1 MSPVHHRHAC
11 ALVRREGL
19 QIDGPAPDFRG
30 TSRSTRDGL
39 LAEFRRAAVL
49 RPGRRRRRERH
60 GQQQAGCD
68 LHGGSVHW
76 RIGPQMH
83 VDLGRDHH
91 LARRTSER
99 IERVLVAQHGKGHG
113 VAVGEAHDDAQRIAP
128 RPSARRLRRP
138 PGGRRRPGLVH
149 HQVKASFVQAAV
161 FDGASIGDFLGKRRR
176 R

>member
-1 MSPVHHRHAC
+1 MALHHRHAC

-68 LHGGSVHW
+68 LHGGSVA
-76 RIGPQMH
+76 
-83 VDLGRDHH
+83 
-91 LARRTSER
+91 LAHRP
-99 IERVLVAQHGKGHG
+99 A
-113 VAVGEAHDDAQRIAP
+113 DACRSRS
-128 RPSARRLRRP
+128 RPSPCSPDLENE
-138 PGGRRRPGLVH
+138 
-149 HQVKASFVQAAV
+149 
-161 FDGASIGDFLGKRRR
+161 
-176 R
+176 